1 MDKLNL
7 ILVIT
12 VLVSSFI
19 TDSCLFLFGFGNI
32 LFYPF
37 FLIAVVSTVWLIDR
51 NWGNIDPNQNDI
63 NEDKRNVD
71 N

>member
-19 TDSCLFLFGFGNI
+19 TDSCLFLFGFDNI
-32 LFYPF
+32 LFYPS

-51 NWGNIDPNQNDI
+51 NWDNIDPNKNDI